1 MSRHSNAQGGEC
13 VEVAEGFATGTW
25 RTSSYSNT
33 QGGECVEV
41 AEGLPGVRAI
51 RAVRDSKCP
60 QGPILIASEEAW
72 TAFVRQPMVLA
83 RPVPA

>member
-1 MSRHSNAQGGEC
+1 MSAA
-13 VEVAEGFATGTW
+13 VW
-25 RTSSYSNT
+25 RRSSYSNT

-41 AEGLPGVRAI
+41 AEGAVRAV

-72 TAFVRQPMVLA
+72 TAFVRQPLAPA